1 MSRGKGTRYSQPHDE
16 GRLIVRLLR
25 RGRTVRF
32 GLQGTLLRREADSG
46 KKGANGAPKR
56 GRRWSFWSGRDLAR
70 WRPLRG
76 RVRAFAASGGTDI
89 ARAPSGGQRPPG
101 ATIPK
106 RSDEVTE
113 RRVVLTTRVGSRGD
127 HRLLRTA
134 STTPRIRFAHRSG
147 IVAPAAPRER
157 RNSCSPRVSARAGI
171 TDSHAQRARPL
182 GFASLTAR
190 GSWHPPL

>member
-1 MSRGKGTRYSQPHDE
+1 MRSKSVSPVSCGKGTRYSQPHDE

-76 RVRAFAASGGTDI
+76 RVRAFATSGGTDI
-89 ARAPSGGQRPPG
+89 ARASLPAAKG
-101 ATIPK
+101 
-106 RSDEVTE
+106 
-113 RRVVLTTRVGSRGD
+113 RRVVLATRVGSRG
-127 HRLLRTA
+127 
-134 STTPRIRFAHRSG
+134 
-147 IVAPAAPRER
+147 
-157 RNSCSPRVSARAGI
+157 I
-171 TDSHAQRARPL
+171 TDSYALRARPL
-182 GFASLTAR
+182 GFASLTTR